1 MIYGTNSRKKEF
13 NGKCIVAFVDIL
25 GFSNE
30 INNKWDSSEEELF
43 LRMKKFTKIVN
54 SNISKQI
61 KKVHSEAQRDTYYG
75 CNIMTFSDSIIIT
88 YAFNGKPDKRRF
100 LIGMYYTLYTVSFVW
115 KTALDFNFTVR
126 GGIEFGDMRWDNQVI
141 MGPAFIGA
149 HELESKIAL
158 SSRVI
163 LGDKMSK
170 EVSLALTDSNNTKRE
185 MRLKRIH
192 NHLRS
197 LIRPYLFID
206 YDGKIALTPKTLYM
220 KDIERDILIQKL
232 VSMQNECTD
241 SKARTKYTPLIEAIS
256 NKIRGL
262 SDNDLEIIKN
272 SYATSTT

>member
-1 MIYGTNSRKKEF
+1 MSYIREVVALGHFLCKGTSFEF
-13 NGKCIVAFVDIL
+13 KVNPYKSWNETIGTTDTDIL
-25 GFSNE
+25 SG
-30 INNKWDSSEEELF
+30 
-43 LRMKKFTKIVN
+43 
-54 SNISKQI
+54 
-61 KKVHSEAQRDTYYG
+61 
-75 CNIMTFSDSIIIT
+75 
-88 YAFNGKPDKRRF
+88 
-100 LIGMYYTLYTVSFVW
+100 
-115 KTALDFNFTVR
+115 
-126 GGIEFGDMRWDNQVI
+126 
-141 MGPAFIGA
+141 
-149 HELESKIAL
+149 
-158 SSRVI
+158 
-163 LGDKMSK
+163 
-170 EVSLALTDSNNTKRE
+170 KRE